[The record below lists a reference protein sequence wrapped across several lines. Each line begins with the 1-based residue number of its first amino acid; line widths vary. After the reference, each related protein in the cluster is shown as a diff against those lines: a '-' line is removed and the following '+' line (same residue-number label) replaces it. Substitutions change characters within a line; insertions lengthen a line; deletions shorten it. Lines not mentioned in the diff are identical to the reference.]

1 VIIWINSG
9 WHVNHQAVEALV
21 IKWHRAVKGLE
32 ETQNPYVELTARL
45 DSDLVDAWTEQA
57 EKAAIAG
64 GDSLK
69 IYNVDVECD
78 AVIPTYHFIPAN

>member
-1 VIIWINSG
+1 MIIWVDSS

-32 ETQNPYVELTARL
+32 ETQNAYVELTARL
-45 DSDLVDAWTEQA
+45 DSDWVDAWTEQA
-57 EKAAIAG
+57 EKAAIEG

-69 IYNVDVECD
+69 IYNVDVERG
-78 AVIPTYHFIPAN
+78 AVILT